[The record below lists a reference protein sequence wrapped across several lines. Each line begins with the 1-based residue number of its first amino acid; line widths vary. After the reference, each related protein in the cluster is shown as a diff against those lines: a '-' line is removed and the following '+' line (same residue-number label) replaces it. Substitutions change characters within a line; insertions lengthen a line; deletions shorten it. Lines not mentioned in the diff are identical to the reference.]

1 MNNCT
6 NMHKRHQRNRS
17 TVFSATAIKKGIVF
31 ELEGCSLAS
40 TCGTFSICMLRY
52 CIAWKTCKHNLHIL
66 HVSPTVGRCW
76 HIMAY
81 VGLENNWLLLRVASL
96 LRCNGWKTFRHFR
109 HIYAGILPALGEN
122 EKNWVGWGIKTWH
135 VGKWVTNP
143 MFFPLVNPA
152 WLVCWYWSI
161 HTKEN
166 CHSYSSPTPKTL
178 HNCTWDNRATSRIT
192 DPNNGATDNDH
203 QWLIEYLKSFG
214 EYTRL

>member
-81 VGLENNWLLLRVASL
+81 VG
-96 LRCNGWKTFRHFR
+96 WKTIGYCYVWHHCCVATGGKHF
-109 HIYAGILPALGEN
+109 GISGISMQASSLHWVRMKKLSGVGDQNMACREVGNESYVLSSGEPCMTCLLILEHTYKRKLPFIQLPHTQNAPQLHLRQQSN
-122 EKNWVGWGIKTWH
+122 VKNYR
-135 VGKWVTNP
+135 P
-143 MFFPLVNPA
+143 
-152 WLVCWYWSI
+152 
-161 HTKEN
+161 
-166 CHSYSSPTPKTL
+166 
-178 HNCTWDNRATSRIT
+178 
-192 DPNNGATDNDH
+192 
-203 QWLIEYLKSFG
+203 
-214 EYTRL
+214 

>member
-1 MNNCT
+1 MLTLDKTYSTCTRSHHKPNTRMCMSCGVQRCVNHNHLSNMCIFCVFSKKKMNNCT

-81 VGLENNWLLLRVASL
+81 VG
-96 LRCNGWKTFRHFR
+96 WKT
-109 HIYAGILPALGEN
+109 IGYCY
-122 EKNWVGWGIKTWH
+122 VWH
-135 VGKWVTNP
+135 HCCVATGGNDC
-143 MFFPLVNPA
+143 FPLSGKAP
-152 WLVCWYWSI
+152 
-161 HTKEN
+161 
-166 CHSYSSPTPKTL
+166 
-178 HNCTWDNRATSRIT
+178 
-192 DPNNGATDNDH
+192 G
-203 QWLIEYLKSFG
+203 
-214 EYTRL
+214 